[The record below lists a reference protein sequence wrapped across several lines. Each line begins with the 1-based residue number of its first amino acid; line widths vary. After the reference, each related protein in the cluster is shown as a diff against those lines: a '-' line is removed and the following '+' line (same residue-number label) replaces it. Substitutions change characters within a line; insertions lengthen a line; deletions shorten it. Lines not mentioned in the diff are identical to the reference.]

1 MCFQMHQPCLPV
13 IALLDNRRCA
23 DATYWSLLT
32 TSLWLHVT
40 LNKSS
45 RIQDVNVSLEAAAKS
60 FQSDNNKSLIQYEQN
75 IFLKM
80 NTLTKKKKNTEEFKI
95 RI

>member
-1 MCFQMHQPCLPV
+1 M
-13 IALLDNRRCA
+13 
-23 DATYWSLLT
+23 
-32 TSLWLHVT
+32 T

-80 NTLTKKKKNTEEFKI
+80 NTLTKKNKKTRKNLRSESRARGPLMI
-95 RI
+95 NSDLNGCPPAHIHLLCIQLVC